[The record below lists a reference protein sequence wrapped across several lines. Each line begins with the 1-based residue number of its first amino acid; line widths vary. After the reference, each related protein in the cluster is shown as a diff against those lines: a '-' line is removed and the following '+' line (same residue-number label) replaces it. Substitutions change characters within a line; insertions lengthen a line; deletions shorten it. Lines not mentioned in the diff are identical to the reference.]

1 MDQFERQF
9 RNRANAQAIVAGVLG
24 IAGALLVS
32 WLFFGRQPE
41 RARIFETLIVI
52 AIGGL
57 WYHLRRVV

>member
-9 RNRANAQAIVAGVLG
+9 RNRANLQAIVAGILG

-32 WLFFGRQPE
+32 WLIFGHQPI
-41 RARIFETLIVI
+41 RAGIFETLIVI
-52 AIGGL
+52 AFGGL